1 MELSGDGQMK
11 NVIIFVLVLATLITG
26 FVAAK
31 STLRMSLQ
39 GIEGKTEV
47 ITRGDLILPINATGV
62 IHPVQRVEIKSE
74 ASGEVIE
81 IRKRAGDR
89 VKTGDIL
96 VRLQQDDEQR
106 NVNRATLDL
115 KRFSASLEE
124 ARINLKQAET
134 ADLLSAEAKVMQ
146 LQPTVRFAE
155 FQREKFMDLPPAQRS
170 AEELLQKTTT
180 LDTQIAQLNAA
191 KAGLERA
198 KLNIPKAKQT
208 VLQAQANFETA
219 QNNLADAEKR
229 LAKTDIVSPIDGI
242 VADIK
247 TQIGEVI
254 QGGKTTLT
262 GGTLLAIVLDV
273 DRLLVRA
280 EVDESDIGRVLKIAP
295 PWARPGH
302 DGSVQM
308 PDDVGN
314 AAASMEHLPVITVE
328 SFRGEEFTG
337 VIERIYPEAKTLS
350 GVVTYLVDVVIVS
363 ENRARLLPGMRADV
377 RFTSEHASNVV
388 LCPNEAIREGSK
400 GKLGVYLPKE
410 GAPPDE
416 HETEFVVCQ
425 FGLDNGNYSEVRE
438 GLSAGDT
445 VYTKLP
451 AKRDKKK

>member
-1 MELSGDGQMK
+1 MK
-11 NVIIFVLVLATLITG
+11 NVIIFVLVVATLITG

-31 STLRMSLQ
+31 STLRMSMQ
-39 GIEGKTEV
+39 GMEGKTEKL
-47 ITRGDLILPINATGV
+47 IISDLTLPINATGQ
-62 IHPVQRVEIKSE
+62 IHPKQRVEIKSE

-89 VKTGDIL
+89 VKIGDIL
-96 VRLQQDDEQR
+96 IRLQQDDEQR

-115 KRFSASLEE
+115 RRASASLEE

-134 ADLLSAEAKVMQ
+134 ADLLSAEAKVRQ
-146 LQPTVRFAE
+146 LETTVRLAE
-155 FQREKFMDLPPAQRS
+155 FQREKFLNLSSPLRTE
-170 AEELLQKTTT
+170 EELLQRTTT
-180 LDTQIAQLNAA
+180 LDSQTAQLNGA

-198 KLNIPKAKQT
+198 KLNIPKAKQA
-208 VLQAQANFETA
+208 VLQAQANSETA

-229 LAKTDIVSPIDGI
+229 LTKTDIVSPIDGI

-254 QGGKTTLT
+254 QGGKTALT
-262 GGTLLAIVLDV
+262 GGTVLAIVLDF

-280 EVDESDIGRVLKIAP
+280 EVDESDIARVLKIAP

-302 DGSVQM
+302 DGNVQM
-308 PDDVGN
+308 PDDVEN

-328 SFRGEEFTG
+328 SFRSDEFTG
-337 VIERIYPEAKTLS
+337 VIERIYPEAKSVS

-363 ENRARLLPGMRADV
+363 ENKNRLLPGMRADV

-388 LCPNEAIREGSK
+388 LCPNEAIHEGPN
-400 GKLGVYLPKE
+400 GKLGVYIPKKSDS
-410 GAPPDE
+410 PDE
-416 HETEFVVCQ
+416 NETQFVECQ
-425 FGLDNGNYSEVRE
+425 FGLDNGTYSEVRE
-438 GLSAGDT
+438 GLSKGDT

-451 AKRDKKK
+451 VRRGKK